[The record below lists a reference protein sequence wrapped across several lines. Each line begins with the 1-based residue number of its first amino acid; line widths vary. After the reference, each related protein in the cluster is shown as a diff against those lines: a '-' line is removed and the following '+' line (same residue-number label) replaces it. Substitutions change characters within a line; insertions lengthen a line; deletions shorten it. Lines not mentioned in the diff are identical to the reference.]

1 MAALKNVIILYTVA
15 EVSARLGPMEC
26 VRLPTLLLADKWGL
40 AGKLVVGSSGRL
52 FEMWHMIGS
61 SSWMVASCTK
71 ARVER
76 RVPRLGPSDAQFSRS
91 RSSRKDEELWFVCGF
106 FPLSTIPE
114 GGFYTSGLG
123 SMNWVIVLDNRLV
136 VSWLAMSWSR
146 LSWQRTDQDEVGG
159 ELAETRSVG
168 NELEWV
174 LFRQEISIMVVV
186 VVPCSFTRKIL
197 FCDDEV
203 LSYRVAIESP
213 CFPSEP
219 SGTPLL
225 YRIELNLVHRYGI
238 LNKVR
243 RIKAYCSV
251 RTVCTISIGEWD
263 RRYIGMP
270 HYTVFSLSSGKAPYR
285 PVCTGP
291 VVDRYV
297 DRPLSG
303 GTAKR
308 RSIEGKIDRRRSIS
322 AVGGRLRRNREG
334 KKKKKRKRKKKK

>member
-26 VRLPTLLLADKWGL
+26 VRLPTLLLVDKWGL

-91 RSSRKDEELWFVCGF
+91 RSSRKDEELWFVASGGKLITSSVPLRLNSHLVLLSAIVSLSPKF
-106 FPLSTIPE
+106 FRHQTSLS
-114 GGFYTSGLG
+114 
-123 SMNWVIVLDNRLV
+123 V
-136 VSWLAMSWSR
+136 V
-146 LSWQRTDQDEVGG
+146 
-159 ELAETRSVG
+159 
-168 NELEWV
+168 
-174 LFRQEISIMVVV
+174 FRPFAV
-186 VVPCSFTRKIL
+186 
-197 FCDDEV
+197 
-203 LSYRVAIESP
+203 ESP

-219 SGTPLL
+219 SGTPLS